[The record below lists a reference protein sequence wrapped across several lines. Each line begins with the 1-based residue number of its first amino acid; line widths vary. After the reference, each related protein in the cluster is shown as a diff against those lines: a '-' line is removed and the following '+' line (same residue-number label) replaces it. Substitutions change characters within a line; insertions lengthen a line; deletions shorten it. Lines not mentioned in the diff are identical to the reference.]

1 MTVQVSYKKL
11 SSGVTLSTDVM
22 PQIETVSVSV
32 LVKTGSKNET
42 KEFSGISHFLEHM
55 AFKGTKTRT
64 ALDIAEEFDDIGG
77 YFNAYTSREKTVYYA
92 KVLKDDIHIAT
103 DILSDILINSLYS
116 EEEIEKEKEV
126 ILQEISQT
134 FDTPDEALFEYFQE
148 VAFPNQSFGRSILG
162 TPENVNSFNR
172 QMILEYLN
180 SSYYSSNV
188 FIGAAGNF
196 NSSAFESIIEEKFQ
210 GLPANGNKH
219 NEAVFYKG
227 GETRTKKDLEQLQI
241 NLGFKGVSI
250 HDEDYF
256 KQQILAVILGGGMSS
271 RLFQEIRE
279 KRGLAY
285 HVSAYGMSHS
295 ESGIFGIYGGVSPD
309 KGNEYVNVMIDELKK
324 ATQNISADE
333 VRRAKAQVRASMLMS
348 QESTSSRAE
357 KLVGNMSEFGRYV
370 YPKEILED
378 IEKIDENNLKTF
390 ASKLFSQNDLPTLAS
405 IGKTDKLLSY
415 EEILKILRG

>member
-1 MTVQVSYKKL
+1 MTAQVLSKKL
-11 SSGVTLSTDVM
+11 SSGVNFSTDVM
-22 PQIETVSVSV
+22 SHIETVSVSV
-32 LVKTGSKNET
+32 LVKTGSRNENP
-42 KEFSGISHFLEHM
+42 KFNGISHFLEHM

-92 KVLKDDIHIAT
+92 KVLKDDIEVAT
-103 DILSDILINSLYS
+103 DILADILINSTYS
-116 EEEIEKEKEV
+116 EDEIEKEKEV

-134 FDTPDEALFEYFQE
+134 FDAPDEALFEYFQE

-172 QMILEYLN
+172 EMIMQYLN
-180 SSYYSSNV
+180 DSYHASNI

-196 NSSAFESIIEEKFQ
+196 DSDKFESLVESKFQ
-210 GLPANGNKH
+210 GLSKNGNKY
-219 NEAVFYKG
+219 NEAVHYKG
-227 GETRTKKDLEQLQI
+227 GESRIKKDLEQLQI

-250 HDEDYF
+250 HDDDYF

-295 ESGIFGIYGGVSPD
+295 ESGIFGIYAGVSPE
-309 KGNEYVNVMIDELKK
+309 KANEYMNVMIEELKK
-324 ATQNISADE
+324 ATQNITADE
-333 VRRAKAQVRASMLMS
+333 VKRAKAQVRASMLMS

-357 KLVGNMSEFGRYV
+357 KLVGNMAEFGRYV
-370 YPKEILED
+370 YAKEILED
-378 IEKIDENNLKTF
+378 IEKIDELSLQRF
-390 ASKLFSQNDLPTLAS
+390 ANKLFSQNDIPTLAS
-405 IGKTDKLLSY
+405 IGKTDKLLNY
-415 EEILKILRG
+415 EDFIKILRG